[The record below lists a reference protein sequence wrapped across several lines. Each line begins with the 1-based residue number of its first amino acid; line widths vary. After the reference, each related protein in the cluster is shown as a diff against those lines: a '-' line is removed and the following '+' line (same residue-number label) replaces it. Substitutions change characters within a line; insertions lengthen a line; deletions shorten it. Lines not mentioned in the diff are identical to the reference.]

1 VSEREGSVP
10 DAGSPPG
17 EAPSH
22 DAALRPDG
30 GSSGSDDN
38 RRPSVAESL
47 AELKADRI
55 LAEARR
61 EARAIIDSARVDA
74 RREARGIVD
83 AARTEAEDIITEAF
97 EERARIVRR
106 DWAIGDFSPA
116 ADEVAASDA
125 TATGHRSNGDGAA
138 PDTTTSPTSGEVAG
152 VPAAADPA
160 GDPAQFERPA
170 DESVAARAAEAG
182 LGPAQFERPADESVA
197 ARAAAPGP
205 GSAETDDEINNEI
218 EEEPDSRPPAA
229 PPDRT
234 VPVPAR
240 AASRGGGST
249 SVLGELIESPGIV
262 EPFRRPRRRVDAP
275 AARDAS
281 PETPPRVW
289 PARLPR
295 PGETL
300 PPPGAKPQFPPPPPS
315 RRSSQ
320 SSPLR
325 PPVAA
330 RPGPGQRRIPE
341 APPAPASPAPRLPS
355 RLSGTE
361 VPRPASPGV
370 PRIHPESDPPTD
382 PSNTPGTPGP
392 PDRPDGTSAESQVV
406 ARRRVERE
414 LPAGMRI
421 PPDVPDWDDPFDDSF
436 DDEHE
441 AD

>member
-1 VSEREGSVP
+1 MSEREGSVP
-10 DAGSPPG
+10 DAGLPPA

-125 TATGHRSNGDGAA
+125 TATGHRPNGDGAA
-138 PDTTTSPTSGEVAG
+138 PDTTTSPTSVEVAG

-160 GDPAQFERPA
+160 GDPAQFERRAGEP
-170 DESVAARAAEAG
+170 VGARAAEAG
-182 LGPAQFERPADESVA
+182 LDPAQFERPADESVA

-218 EEEPDSRPPAA
+218 EEEPAGRPPAA

-240 AASRGGGST
+240 GASRGGGST

-281 PETPPRVW
+281 PATPPRVW

-355 RLSGTE
+355 RLSGRE
-361 VPRPASPGV
+361 VPRPASPDV
-370 PRIHPESDPPTD
+370 PRIHPKSDPPTD

>member
-10 DAGSPPG
+10 DAGSPPA
-17 EAPSH
+17 EAPSDD
-22 DAALRPDG
+22 DARRPDG

-38 RRPSVAESL
+38 GRPSVAESL

-55 LAEARR
+55 RAEARR
-61 EARAIIDSARVDA
+61 EARAIIDAARVDA

-83 AARTEAEDIITEAF
+83 AARVEAENIITEAF

-106 DWAIGDFSPA
+106 DWAIGDFSPTI
-116 ADEVAASDA
+116 DEVAASDA
-125 TATGHRSNGDGAA
+125 TATGHASNGDSAA
-138 PDTTTSPTSGEVAG
+138 SDITTSPTSGEVAD

-160 GDPAQFERPA
+160 A
-170 DESVAARAAEAG
+170 
-182 LGPAQFERPADESVA
+182 GPAQFERRTDEPVA

-205 GSAETDDEINNEI
+205 GSAKMDDEIE
-218 EEEPDSRPPAA
+218 DDADGRPPEA

-234 VPVPAR
+234 VPVPVR

-249 SVLGELIESPGIV
+249 SVLGELIESPSIV
-262 EPFRRPRRRVDAP
+262 EPFRRPLRGADAP

-281 PETPPRVW
+281 PTTPPRVW

-300 PPPGAKPQFPPPPPS
+300 PPPGATPQSPPPPPARLPS
-315 RRSSQ
+315 RLSAQ
-320 SSPLR
+320 SSPLW

-330 RPGPGQRRIPE
+330 RPGPGEPRIPE
-341 APPAPASPAPRLPS
+341 PPSAPASPAPRLPS
-355 RLSGTE
+355 RLSRPE
-361 VPRPASPGV
+361 VPRPASPSP
-370 PRIHPESDPPTD
+370 PRVHPESDPSPD
-382 PSNTPGTPGP
+382 PSNTPGT

-421 PPDVPDWDDPFDDSF
+421 PPDVPDWDDPFDDPF
-436 DDEHE
+436 DDENE
-441 AD
+441 PD

>member
-10 DAGSPPG
+10 DAGSPPA
-17 EAPSH
+17 EAPS
-22 DAALRPDG
+22 DDDTRRPDG

-38 RRPSVAESL
+38 GRPSVAESL

-55 LAEARR
+55 RAEARR
-61 EARAIIDSARVDA
+61 EARAIIDAARVDA

-83 AARTEAEDIITEAF
+83 AARVEAENIITEAF

-106 DWAIGDFSPA
+106 DWAIGDFSPTI
-116 ADEVAASDA
+116 DEVAASDA
-125 TATGHRSNGDGAA
+125 TATGHASNGDSAA
-138 PDTTTSPTSGEVAG
+138 PDITTSPTSGEVAD

-160 GDPAQFERPA
+160 A
-170 DESVAARAAEAG
+170 
-182 LGPAQFERPADESVA
+182 GPAQFERRTDEPVA

-205 GSAETDDEINNEI
+205 GSAKMDDEIE
-218 EEEPDSRPPAA
+218 DDADGRPPAA

-234 VPVPAR
+234 VPVPVR

-262 EPFRRPRRRVDAP
+262 EPFRRPLRGADAP

-281 PETPPRVW
+281 PTTPPRVW

-300 PPPGAKPQFPPPPPS
+300 PPPGATPQSPPPPPARLPS
-315 RRSSQ
+315 RLSAQ
-320 SSPLR
+320 SSPLW

-330 RPGPGQRRIPE
+330 RPGPGEPRIPE
-341 APPAPASPAPRLPS
+341 PPSAPASPAPRLPS
-355 RLSGTE
+355 RLSRPE
-361 VPRPASPGV
+361 VPRPASPSP
-370 PRIHPESDPPTD
+370 PRVHPESDPSPD
-382 PSNTPGTPGP
+382 PSNTPGT

>member
-160 GDPAQFERPA
+160 GDPAQFERRAGEP
-170 DESVAARAAEAG
+170 VGARAAEAG

-205 GSAETDDEINNEI
+205 GSAETDDEINDEI
-218 EEEPDSRPPAA
+218 EEEPAGRPPAA

-281 PETPPRVW
+281 PATPPRVW

>member
-10 DAGSPPG
+10 DAGSPPA

-160 GDPAQFERPA
+160 GDPAQFERRAGEP
-170 DESVAARAAEAG
+170 VGARAAEAG
-182 LGPAQFERPADESVA
+182 LDPAQFERPADESVA

-205 GSAETDDEINNEI
+205 GSAEIDDEINDEI
-218 EEEPDSRPPAA
+218 EEEPAGRPPAA

-281 PETPPRVW
+281 PATPPRVW

-392 PDRPDGTSAESQVV
+392 PDRSDGTPAESQVV